1 MAGLQSDIRGLA
13 QTAVS
18 GVIQAVASQK
28 ELASGMRVTF
38 CSACFRCGWQLR
50 KALLPNIL
58 FLLPWRACARICLVV
73 FESEETDADIQW
85 LWRYARPAL
94 ECGLLIVAV
103 TDLPGG
109 WHACLAKNTSHKL
122 AIQQHRRPL
131 DLDGGATWLSLML
144 FNLDCDNILGPSFM
158 DSLQTLLPVVPAHGC
173 IHAVGRDPGTTGRV
187 GLFATTFLR
196 VGGYDESAMPMGYQ
210 DVDLLR
216 RCQWL
221 STTKPCH
228 MQPADVGLSVPN
240 HLTDKKAARGIEKVR
255 HVSSAL
261 AGMT

>member
-1 MAGLQSDIRGLA
+1 M
-13 QTAVS
+13 V
-18 GVIQAVASQK
+18 
-28 ELASGMRVTF
+28 
-38 CSACFRCGWQLR
+38 
-50 KALLPNIL
+50 
-58 FLLPWRACARICLVV
+58 
-73 FESEETDADIQW
+73 
-85 LWRYARPAL
+85 
-94 ECGLLIVAV
+94 
-103 TDLPGG
+103 
-109 WHACLAKNTSHKL
+109 
-122 AIQQHRRPL
+122 
-131 DLDGGATWLSLML
+131 GATWLSLML

-255 HVSSAL
+255 HVSSAF
-261 AGMT
+261 AGMTWAEMNQKHVTAL